1 MNLSVSL
8 DTVVLGVIVGLTY
21 GVLGIGLTLIY
32 KSARFVNFAHG
43 NLGAFAAVIFGKL
56 VLDWGIPFWI
66 SFVLALAV
74 AAALAAAVELTV
86 IRRLFDS
93 PRLVLVVATIAIAQ
107 LVLFA
112 ALQRGLQ
119 ADQNVLIKEGYPT
132 AFSASF
138 QVGSLTLTGGHI
150 GILVV
155 VPLLALALAAFFRFS
170 AYGQAIRASAD
181 NADAARLAGISVKR
195 MSTLVWVIA
204 GVLAAATAIL
214 LAPQKNVFEIGS
226 LGPGIL
232 VRALGASL
240 IGRMTSL
247 PITFLA
253 GIAIGVVETI
263 AFDSFTSGGIQDLV
277 VFMVLMGALAFRAR
291 GLSRVSRDVEAPIS
305 FGAETRPLPRAIAAL
320 PAVRRLR
327 SLGVVGA
334 VAVAVALPLLPLLD
348 LSTSE
353 KTFRLTLVAGYCI
366 VGISLTILTGWAGQ
380 VSLGQFAIV
389 GVGAFAAAR
398 FAGDLPFPLLVL
410 ACGTVGAAVA
420 VLIGLPAVRIQGL
433 FLAVSTLAF
442 AVVATAWAFQQ
453 EVFVGSPSGVSIRRP
468 DFLRTERASYWFA
481 IVLVA
486 LCALAAR
493 NLRRSGPG
501 RALLAV
507 RDNDRSARSGGL
519 SAAGTRLLGFAIA
532 GFMAAV
538 AGVVFAYGRGNFTAI
553 DFDPSRSLDM
563 LLMVI
568 IGGLGSIPGA
578 ILGAVFL
585 FGTPILLGSSEIARL
600 ATSAVGVL
608 VVLLF
613 LPGGLVSLVHR
624 VRDVLID
631 RIVRKEHGLPPPP
644 RLIPPLRDVARVAL
658 GRASAPQRPTVPG
671 PSPSP
676 SPTPQDVPA

>member
-1 MNLSVSL
+1 MNVSL
-8 DTVVLGVIVGLTY
+8 DTVILGVIVGLTY
-21 GVLGIGLTLIY
+21 GILGLGLTLIY

-56 VLDWGIPFWI
+56 VLDLGVPFWI
-66 SFVLALAV
+66 AFVLALALGG
-74 AAALAAAVELTV
+74 ALAAVVELA
-86 IRRLFDS
+86 ILRRLFDS
-93 PRLVLVVATIAIAQ
+93 PRLVLVVATIAVSQ
-107 LVLFA
+107 LLLYA

-119 ADQNVLIKEGYPT
+119 ADQSALVKEGYPT
-132 AFSASF
+132 AFSTTF
-138 QVGSLTLTGGHI
+138 KVGSLTLTGGHI
-150 GILVV
+150 GILVI
-155 VPLLALALAAFFRFS
+155 VPLLAVALAAFFRFS

-181 NADAARLAGISVKR
+181 NPDAARLAGISVRR
-195 MSTLVWVIA
+195 MSTLVWIIA

-214 LAPQKNVFEIGS
+214 LAPQKNAFELGA

-240 IGRMTSL
+240 IGRMTNL
-247 PITFLA
+247 PVTFFA
-253 GIAIGVVETI
+253 GIGIGVVETI

-277 VFMVLMGALAFRAR
+277 VFLVLMGALAFRAR
-291 GLSRVSRDVEAPIS
+291 ALSKASRDVEAPIS
-305 FGAETRPLPRAIAAL
+305 FGAESRPLTSDVASM

-327 SLGVVGA
+327 AAGVA
-334 VAVAVALPLLPLLD
+334 IAALVAVALPLLPFLD

-366 VGISLTILTGWAGQ
+366 VGISLTVLTGWAGQ
-380 VSLGQFAIV
+380 VSLGQFALV
-389 GVGAFAAAR
+389 GAGAFAAAR
-398 FAGDLPFPLLVL
+398 FAGDVPFPFLIVG
-410 ACGTVGAAVA
+410 CGIVGALIAV
-420 VLIGLPAVRIQGL
+420 VIGLPAVRIQGL

-453 EVFVGSPSGVSIRRP
+453 DSIVGSSAGVSIRRP
-468 DFLRTERASYWFA
+468 DLLRTERASYWFA
-481 IVLVA
+481 LALVA
-486 LCALAAR
+486 AFALAAR

-507 RDNDRSARSGGL
+507 RDNDRTARSEGI

-538 AGVVFAYGRGNFTAI
+538 AGVVFAYARGNFTAT
-553 DFDPSRSLDM
+553 DFQPATSVDM

-568 IGGLGSIPGA
+568 IGGLGSLPGA

-585 FGTPILLGSSEIARL
+585 FGLPVLLGSSDITRL

-613 LPGGLVSLVHR
+613 LPGGLVSLVHSG
-624 VRDVLID
+624 RDLLIA
-631 RIVRKEHGLPPPP
+631 RIVRRERGLPAPP
-644 RLIPPLRDVARVAL
+644 RLIPPLRDMARVAL
-658 GRASAPQRPTVPG
+658 GRSA
-671 PSPSP
+671 
-676 SPTPQDVPA
+676 